1 MTMNA
6 TETPVTQEGRELPRF
21 SLRQE
26 DLPEVRS
33 WEVNSKHYIILRVEM
48 ISKRNE
54 KASYL
59 NDSED
64 RDKMEGS
71 FQMLNIKPLG
81 NTPVDAKSL
90 EREDWERTV
99 ADAKSGRI

>member
-1 MTMNA
+1 MINEM
-6 TETPVTQEGRELPRF
+6 PVTQSGRELPRF

-26 DLPEVRS
+26 DLSEIRS
-33 WEVNSKHYIILRVEM
+33 WEVNSKHYIILKVEM
-48 ISKRNE
+48 IEKRNQ

-71 FQMLNIKPLG
+71 FQVLNIKPLG
-81 NTPVDAKSL
+81 DTPVDRKKLEQRDFEQMVAKV
-90 EREDWERTV
+90 R
-99 ADAKSGRI
+99 SGAV